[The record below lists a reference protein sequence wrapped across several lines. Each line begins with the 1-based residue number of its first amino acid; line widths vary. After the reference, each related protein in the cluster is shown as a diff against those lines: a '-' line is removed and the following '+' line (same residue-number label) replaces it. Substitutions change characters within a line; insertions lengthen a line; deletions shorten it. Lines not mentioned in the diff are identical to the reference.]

1 MSNEERIHQLRKQLP
16 LVKDTLFKAITR
28 KRKYEMLYKEALME
42 QSIIQAYYTTL
53 EIQLA
58 DLEDRIQRLN
68 ATTTKTNKPTKNKEL
83 SIEEEKDLMERM
95 LASLDPDQLQAVLAQ
110 LNIK

>member
-16 LVKDTLFKAITR
+16 LVKETLLKTITR
-28 KRKYEMLYKEALME
+28 EREYERLYKEASRE
-42 QSIIQAYYTTL
+42 RSIIQAYYNTL

-58 DLEDRIQRLN
+58 DLEDRIQRPK
-68 ATTTKTNKPTKNKEL
+68 ATTTKKHNL
-83 SIEEEKDLMERM
+83 SIKDEKDLMERM
-95 LASLDPDQLQAVLAQ
+95 LASLAPDQLRAVLAQ

>member
-16 LVKDTLFKAITR
+16 MVKETLLETLAR
-28 KRKYEMLYKEALME
+28 EREYEMLYREASRE
-42 QSIIQAYYTTL
+42 RAIIQAYYTTL

-68 ATTTKTNKPTKNKEL
+68 ATTTKTNKPAKNKEL

>member
-16 LVKDTLFKAITR
+16 LVKETLLETITR
-28 KRKYEMLYKEALME
+28 EREYEMLYKEASRE
-42 QSIIQAYYTTL
+42 RSIIQAYYTTL

-68 ATTTKTNKPTKNKEL
+68 ATTTKTNKPAKDKEL
-83 SIEEEKDLMERM
+83 SLKDEKDLIEQM
-95 LASLDPDQLQAVLAQ
+95 LANLAPDQLQAVLAQ

>member
-16 LVKDTLFKAITR
+16 LVKETLLKTITR
-28 KRKYEMLYKEALME
+28 EREHEMLYKEASRE
-42 QSIIQAYYTTL
+42 RSIIQAYYNTL

-68 ATTTKTNKPTKNKEL
+68 ATTTKTNKPAKNKEL
-83 SIEEEKDLMERM
+83 SLKEEKDLMERM
-95 LASLDPDQLQAVLAQ
+95 LANLEPDQLQAVLAQ

>member
-1 MSNEERIHQLRKQLP
+1 MTTEKISQLRKQLP
-16 LVKDTLFKAITR
+16 LVKETLCETI
-28 KRKYEMLYKEALME
+28 KRNNEYEQLYKESMRE
-42 QSIIQAYYTTL
+42 RSIVQAYYTTL

-68 ATTTKTNKPTKNKEL
+68 ATTTKTNKSTKNKEL

-95 LASLDPDQLQAVLAQ
+95 LASLDPDQLQAVLSQ

>member
-16 LVKDTLFKAITR
+16 LVKDTLFKTITR
-28 KRKYEMLYKEALME
+28 GRKYEMLYKEALRE

-68 ATTTKTNKPTKNKEL
+68 ATTTKTNKPAKNKEL

>member
-16 LVKDTLFKAITR
+16 LVKETLLETITR
-28 KRKYEMLYKEALME
+28 DREYEMLHKEASRE
-42 QSIIQAYYTTL
+42 RAIVQAYYNTL

-58 DLEDRIQRLN
+58 DLEDKIQRPK
-68 ATTTKTNKPTKNKEL
+68 ATTTKTDKPAKERNL
-83 SIEEEKDLMERM
+83 SLKDEKDLMERM
-95 LASLDPDQLQAVLAQ
+95 LANLDPAQLQAVLAQ

>member
-16 LVKDTLFKAITR
+16 LVKETLLETITR
-28 KRKYEMLYKEALME
+28 EREYEMLYREASRE
-42 QSIIQAYYTTL
+42 RSIIQAYYTTL

-68 ATTTKTNKPTKNKEL
+68 ATTTKTNKPAKNKEL

>member
-16 LVKDTLFKAITR
+16 LVKETLLETLTR
-28 KRKYEMLYKEALME
+28 EREYEMLYKEASRE
-42 QSIIQAYYTTL
+42 RAIIQVYYNTL

-58 DLEDRIQRLN
+58 GLEDRIQRPK
-68 ATTTKTNKPTKNKEL
+68 ATTTKTDKPAKERNL
-83 SIEEEKDLMERM
+83 SLKDEKDLMERM
-95 LASLDPDQLQAVLAQ
+95 LANLDPAQLQAVLTQ

>member
-16 LVKDTLFKAITR
+16 LVKETLLKTIAR
-28 KRKYEMLYKEALME
+28 EREYEMLYKEASRE
-42 QSIIQAYYTTL
+42 RAIIQAYYNTL

-58 DLEDRIQRLN
+58 DLEDRIQRPK
-68 ATTTKTNKPTKNKEL
+68 ATTTKKHNL
-83 SIEEEKDLMERM
+83 SIKDEKDLMERM
-95 LASLDPDQLQAVLAQ
+95 LASLTPDQLQAVLAQ

>member
-16 LVKDTLFKAITR
+16 LVKETLLETITR
-28 KRKYEMLYKEALME
+28 EREYEKLHKEASRE
-42 QSIIQAYYTTL
+42 RAIIQAYYTTL

-68 ATTTKTNKPTKNKEL
+68 ATTKTNKPAKNKEL

>member
-16 LVKDTLFKAITR
+16 LVKETLLKTITR
-28 KRKYEMLYKEALME
+28 EREYERLYKEASRE
-42 QSIIQAYYTTL
+42 RSIIQAYYNTL

-58 DLEDRIQRLN
+58 DLEDRIQRPK
-68 ATTTKTNKPTKNKEL
+68 ATTTKKHNL
-83 SIEEEKDLMERM
+83 SIKDEKDLMERM
-95 LASLDPDQLQAVLAQ
+95 LASLAPDQLQAVLEQ

>member
-16 LVKDTLFKAITR
+16 LVKETLLETITR
-28 KRKYEMLYKEALME
+28 EREYEMLHREASRE
-42 QSIIQAYYTTL
+42 RAIIQAYYNTL

-58 DLEDRIQRLN
+58 GLEDRIQRPK
-68 ATTTKTNKPTKNKEL
+68 ATTTKTDKPAKDRNL
-83 SIEEEKDLMERM
+83 SIKDEKDLMERM
-95 LASLDPDQLQAVLAQ
+95 LANLDPAQLQAVLAQ

>member
-16 LVKDTLFKAITR
+16 LVKETLLETITR
-28 KRKYEMLYKEALME
+28 EREYEKLHKEASRE
-42 QSIIQAYYTTL
+42 RAIIQAYYTTL

-58 DLEDRIQRLN
+58 DLEDRIQRPK
-68 ATTTKTNKPTKNKEL
+68 ATTTKKHNL
-83 SIEEEKDLMERM
+83 SLKDEKDLIERM

>member
-1 MSNEERIHQLRKQLP
+1 MTNEERIQQLRKQLP
-16 LVKDTLFKAITR
+16 LVKETLLETITR
-28 KRKYEMLYKEALME
+28 ERKYEMLYKEAFRE
-42 QSIIQAYYTTL
+42 RSIIQAYYTTL

-58 DLEDRIQRLN
+58 DLEDRVQRPN
-68 ATTTKTNKPTKNKEL
+68 VTTKTNKPAKNKEL

-95 LASLDPDQLQAVLAQ
+95 LARLDPDQLQAVLAQ